1 MAFNIWDSTHML
13 LRARPFPRRLMPRV
27 FVQFVMP
34 GRPTSPLAIASK
46 IVLDQTINAPL
57 GTALFFAAT
66 KTMEMHPEQVPG
78 TIQVGY

>member
-1 MAFNIWDSTHML
+1 
-13 LRARPFPRRLMPRV
+13 
-27 FVQFVMP
+27 MP

-66 KTMEMHPEQVPG
+66 KTMEMHPEQVRG
-78 TIQVGY
+78 TIQVIKKAAQGALLFVLGLLVFFWYLL